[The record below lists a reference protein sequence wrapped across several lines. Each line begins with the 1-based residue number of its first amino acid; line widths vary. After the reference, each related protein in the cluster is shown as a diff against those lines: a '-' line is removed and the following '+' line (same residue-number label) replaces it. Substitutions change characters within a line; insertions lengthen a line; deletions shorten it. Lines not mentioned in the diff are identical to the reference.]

1 MVLPCIAPRVLLGS
15 SIVFPPRFA
24 FALAYDNSNPS
35 LPPTRL
41 GPASWVR
48 ALRSTTWCLT
58 TSSEVPRAPAKQPVY
73 SPDILSNANTSKGLV
88 DLISDALPMWSCCKE
103 VNSELAEAL
112 GLKQKFDLDA
122 FKVRVK
128 TGPAVFEVVV
138 EMDFLGGHPLYSC
151 NYAS

>member
-1 MVLPCIAPRVLLGS
+1 MVLPCIAPHVLLGS

-24 FALAYDNSNPS
+24 FAVAYDNSNPS

-41 GPASWVR
+41 GPASWVL

-58 TSSEVPRAPAKQPVY
+58 TSSTEPRAPAKQPVY
-73 SPDILSNANTSKGLV
+73 SPDILSNASISKGLA
-88 DLISDALPMWSCCKE
+88 DIISDALPLWSCCKE

-112 GLKQKFDLDA
+112 GLKQKLDLDA

-128 TGPAVFEVVV
+128 AWLAVF
-138 EMDFLGGHPLYSC
+138 
-151 NYAS
+151 